1 MWAVGAIMAYR
12 VAAHMHRLETIRRR
26 LYG

>member
-12 VAAHMHRLETIRRR
+12 VAAHLHRLETIRRR